1 MGADCDF
8 LTGEFMLGA
17 ENTLRIETDRLVI
30 KPIDEADLGA
40 FHTIAQ
46 RREIA
51 LMLASVPHPLSLEAA
66 RDWVD
71 DRAYRG
77 RPGFVAGI
85 YLQDNTLV
93 GCIGLVNQ
101 PPTVNYFF
109 GPDHWGR
116 GYATEALIAF
126 LDWCAEKFGLTEIK
140 AGALHDNTGSH
151 RVLEK
156 AGFRLTHVT
165 RHRPPIRPEPDR
177 LLMFWKGFGAPEP
190 LTIGTER
197 LYLHPITAGHAERLG
212 ELGNDP
218 PIARMLTF
226 VTLPFTPE
234 RAKAW
239 IEQVADMPDE
249 HRLAISSSEGHLLG
263 AIALSVGETS
273 ASFTGWIGRKWW
285 RKGYGLEA
293 VRGLIELTFSRYP
306 TIDQIECSVMHGN
319 PAAIRIM
326 EHLGFEQVGE
336 IQIKSPARDGATP
349 EYRYCLAR
357 SNQGSA
363 MN

>member
-1 MGADCDF
+1 
-8 LTGEFMLGA
+8 MLGA

-66 RDWVD
+66 RKWVA

-77 RPGFVAGI
+77 RPGFAAGI
-85 YLQDNTLV
+85 YLRDKMLV

-116 GYATEALIAF
+116 GYATEALIVF

-140 AGALHDNTGSH
+140 AGALHDNVGSH

-156 AGFRLTHVT
+156 AGFRLTHVV
-165 RHRPPIRPEPDR
+165 RHRPPIRPKPDR

-197 LYLHPITAGHAERLG
+197 LYLHPITAGHAARLS

-218 PIARMLTF
+218 PVARMLTF
-226 VTLPFTPE
+226 VKLPFTPE
-234 RAKAW
+234 RAKSW
-239 IEQVADMPDE
+239 IEQVADAPDE
-249 HRLAISSSEGHLLG
+249 CRLAITTLEGHLLG

-273 ASFTGWIGRKWW
+273 ATFTGWIGREWW

-293 VRGLIELTFSRYP
+293 ARGLVELTFSRYP
-306 TIDQIECSVMHGN
+306 TIDQIGCSVMHDN

-326 EHLGFEQVGE
+326 ERLGFRLAGE
-336 IQIKSPARDGATP
+336 GHVNSPARDVVTRELHLSLVKLQLGRAI
-349 EYRYCLAR
+349 
-357 SNQGSA
+357 
-363 MN
+363 